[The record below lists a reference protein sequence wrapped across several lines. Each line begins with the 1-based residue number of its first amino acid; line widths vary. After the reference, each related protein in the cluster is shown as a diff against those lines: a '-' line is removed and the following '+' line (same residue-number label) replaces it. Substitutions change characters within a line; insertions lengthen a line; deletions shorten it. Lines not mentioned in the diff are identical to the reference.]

1 MLEILLITFLI
12 FLLVALVV
20 LGAYYGLTASKE
32 TTRSEVKR
40 RLEAI
45 VLRRP
50 DDEAMPSILKE
61 DILSEIP
68 LFNRV
73 LYRMSLARRA
83 ETFLDQADVK
93 MRVGVFFLILAV
105 LFALGLLLGILFH
118 RGILFG
124 LALSI
129 IFVAI
134 PLIYL
139 ANKRKKRFD
148 KFTQQ
153 FPDALDMIARSL
165 RAGHSFTSAMQVV
178 YQEMPDPV
186 SKVFRIAYDE
196 QNLGLSISESLDNM
210 TTRINSL
217 DLSFFVTAV
226 NIQRETGGN
235 LAEIFEKIGT
245 TIRERFKILGQ
256 VKIYTAQGKLSGYIL
271 TAIPIFLAFAIW
283 VISPDYIEVLYTT
296 TIGMYLIAAAVVLQ
310 IIGFFVIRKI
320 INIRI

>member
-1 MLEILLITFLI
+1 MEILLITLMI
-12 FLLVALVV
+12 FLLVALMV
-20 LGAYYGLTASKE
+20 LGVNYGLTASKE
-32 TTRSEVKR
+32 TTRSEVRR

-45 VLRRP
+45 VLRRS
-50 DDEAMPSILKE
+50 DEEVMPNILKV

-68 LFNRV
+68 FFNRV
-73 LYRMSLARRA
+73 LYRVAMARRA

-93 MRVGVFFLILAV
+93 IRVGVFFLILAV

-129 IFVAI
+129 IFTAI
-134 PLIYL
+134 PIIYL
-139 ANKRKKRFD
+139 VNKRIKRFN

-186 SKVFRIAYDE
+186 SKVFHIAYDE
-196 QNLGLSISESLDNM
+196 QNLGLSLSESLNNM

-271 TAIPIFLAFAIW
+271 AAIPFFLAFAIW
-283 VISPDYIEVLYTT
+283 VISPHYIEVLFKTT
-296 TIGMYLIAAAVVLQ
+296 VGMYMIYAALTLQ
-310 IIGFFVIRKI
+310 VIGFLVIRKI

>member
-1 MLEILLITFLI
+1 MEILLITLVI
-12 FLLVALVV
+12 FLLVALLVMGV
-20 LGAYYGLTASKE
+20 YYGLTASRE
-32 TTRSEVKR
+32 TTRSEVRR

-50 DDEAMPSILKE
+50 EDDVMPNLLKQ

-68 LFNRV
+68 MFNRV
-73 LYRMSLARRA
+73 LYRIALARRA
-83 ETFLDQADVK
+83 EAFLDQADVK
-93 MRVGVFFLILAV
+93 LRVGVFFLILSV
-105 LFALGLLLGILFH
+105 LFVLGLLLGILFH

-124 LALSI
+124 LALSL
-129 IFVAI
+129 IFTAI
-134 PLIYL
+134 PFIYL
-139 ANKRKKRFD
+139 FNRRTKRLA
-148 KFTQQ
+148 KFTMQ

-186 SKVFRIAYDE
+186 SKVFHIAYDE
-196 QNLGLSISESLDNM
+196 QNLGLSLPESLDNM
-210 TTRINSL
+210 TRRINSL

-271 TAIPIFLAFAIW
+271 TAIPLFLAFTIW
-283 VISPDYIEVLYTT
+283 VISPDYIDVLFKTT
-296 TIGMYLIAAAVVLQ
+296 VGMYMVAIAIALQ
-310 IIGFFVIRKI
+310 IIGFFIIKKI

>member
-1 MLEILLITFLI
+1 MEILLITLVI

-20 LGAYYGLTASKE
+20 MGVYYGLTASKE
-32 TTRSEVKR
+32 TTRSEVRR

-45 VLRRP
+45 VLRKP
-50 DDEAMPSILKE
+50 EDDVMPSLLKQ

-68 LFNRV
+68 IFNKV
-73 LYRMSLARRA
+73 LYRIALARRA

-93 MRVGVFFLILAV
+93 LRVGVFFLILAV
-105 LFALGLLLGILFH
+105 LFVLGLLLGILFH

-129 IFVAI
+129 IFTAI
-134 PLIYL
+134 PFIYL
-139 ANKRKKRFD
+139 FD
-148 KFTQQ
+148 KRRKRLNKFTLQ

-196 QNLGLSISESLDNM
+196 QNLGLSLPESLDNM
-210 TTRINSL
+210 TKRINSL

-271 TAIPIFLAFAIW
+271 TAIPLFLAFMIW
-283 VISPDYIEVLYTT
+283 VISPEYIEVLFKT
-296 TIGMYLIAAAVVLQ
+296 TIGMYMIAAAIALQ